1 MKIKDLFRP
10 EVENLRRGFTLV
22 ELLIVIALI
31 GVLATALVATL
42 NPIEQINKARD
53 SRYKN
58 DAAELLAAIER
69 YYATQQFYP
78 WSDAVWGDGV
88 GAPVD
93 SDLGLTG
100 KMEGVGVCGG
110 TTGYNNV
117 SSGCDD
123 TDGELI
129 STDELKSSFAKKS
142 QFADDVTDLDAV
154 YLFRPASSSSVYVC
168 FIPKASSNR
177 KLSSNLQN
185 LAVPDD
191 GVPSQLVDAT
201 QSDLDSATWAYRE
214 NSLYICVPD

>member
-1 MKIKDLFRP
+1 MKGVKKLRIK
-10 EVENLRRGFTLV
+10 NKGFTLV

-58 DAAELLAAIER
+58 DAAEVLAAIER

-78 WSDAVWGDGV
+78 WSDDVWGEDA
-88 GAPVD
+88 GAPVEE
-93 SDLGLTG
+93 DLGLTG
-100 KMEGVGVCGG
+100 KMSGVGVCSGG
-110 TTGYNNV
+110 ATYNEEQTT
-117 SSGCDD
+117 CDGE
-123 TDGELI
+123 GELI

-142 QFADDVTDLDAV
+142 EFKDNVTDLDQF

-177 KLSSNLQN
+177 KLSSNLQD
-185 LAVPDD
+185 LAVPAG
-191 GVPSQLVDAT
+191 GVPTQIEDAD
-201 QSDLDSATWAYRE
+201 QADLNAATWGDRT

>member
-1 MKIKDLFRP
+1 MRKIIKSSKFKI
-10 EVENLRRGFTLV
+10 ENSAFTLV

-78 WSDAVWGDGV
+78 WSDDVWGENN
-88 GAPVD
+88 GAAESD
-93 SDLGLTG
+93 DLGLVG
-100 KMEGVGVCGG
+100 KMQGVGVCGG
-110 TTGYNNV
+110 SDGYDQV
-117 SSGCDD
+117 AADCD
-123 TDGELI
+123 TEEGELI

-142 QFADDVTDLDAV
+142 QFDDEVTDLNRL
-154 YLFRPASSSSVYVC
+154 YLFRPASTSSVYIC

-177 KLSSNLQN
+177 KISSNLQN
-185 LAVPDD
+185 LDTDADD
-191 GVPSQLVDAT
+191 RPQQIVDAT
-201 QSDLDSATWAYRE
+201 QDDLDGASWETSQD
-214 NSLYICVPD
+214 SLHICVPD